1 MAFLQSATLLN
12 MGADAVKTAAANP
25 VSPPAVN
32 SNTDAFALALRKQ
45 MQQNSK
51 PATPASQQANAR
63 PSEPASKPA
72 APTDTAQAATT
83 NTNAGAVDTDADD
96 KPIASDQDS
105 LAMVDTT
112 ENLEMM
118 PDVATDTVV
127 KVDTAQVE
135 TAQERKKRLLAELAT
150 NEPLP
155 SGITPWMQSM
165 IAMRPVAPTSEPP
178 TKTEFS
184 AAMSALPAD
193 SEQLTGLDA
202 SALSLNTAV
211 TEKPDLLQ
219 APVEPSIHE
228 DAQDP
233 SVDFKQLLAGHAQAG
248 TDTALAGVS
257 ETVANAKLVAEA
269 TALNGRPQ
277 ASNEA
282 RGSNPQ
288 ADALNMVS
296 QPAAQALSNSPWLS
310 AAGIAQSS
318 SVMTAQLATPFGN
331 ERWQTAMNQHVMNMI
346 SSGDEVA
353 SLTLSPPDLGP
364 IQVVLAVDNQSVN
377 TSFITDNPVVR
388 QALED
393 GMQDLRDRMQSQGL
407 QLGQTFVGDGQQ
419 AQQHFEQQSTPR
431 QRGQSIGSHETTEPL
446 LAAQAVQTSVHR
458 GLVDTF
464 V

>member
-25 VSPPAVN
+25 VSPPSIN

-45 MQQNSK
+45 MQQSSK
-51 PATPASQQANAR
+51 PASPAPQQANAQ

-72 APTDTAQAATT
+72 ATETAQAATT
-83 NTNAGAVDTDADD
+83 NTNARVVETDADD

-105 LAMVDTT
+105 LAIADTT
-112 ENLEMM
+112 DNLEMM
-118 PDVATDTVV
+118 PDAATDAAV

-165 IAMRPVAPTSEPP
+165 IAMRPVAPASEPP

-202 SALSLNTAV
+202 SALSLNTEV

-219 APVEPSIHE
+219 PPVAPSVQE
-228 DAQDP
+228 DTKDS

-248 TDTALAGVS
+248 TDTELAGVS
-257 ETVANAKLVAEA
+257 ETVANAKLLAEA
-269 TALNGRPQ
+269 TALNGRPS
-277 ASNEA
+277 APNEA
-282 RGSNPQ
+282 RASNPQ

-296 QPAAQALSNSPWLS
+296 QPAAQALSNSAWLS

-318 SVMTAQLATPFGN
+318 SVMTSQLATPFGN
-331 ERWQTAMNQHVMNMI
+331 ERWQTAMNQHVMNMV

-431 QRGQSIGSHETTEPL
+431 QRGQSIGNGETAEPL
-446 LAAQAVQTSVHR
+446 LTAQAVPTSVHR